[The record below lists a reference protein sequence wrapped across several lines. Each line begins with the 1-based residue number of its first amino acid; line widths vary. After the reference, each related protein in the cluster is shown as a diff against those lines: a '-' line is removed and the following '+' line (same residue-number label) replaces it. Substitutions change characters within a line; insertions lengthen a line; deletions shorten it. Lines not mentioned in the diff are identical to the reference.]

1 MASSSSSSSSTN
13 PFSNLISQNTTIVPS
28 FTLESGVTLHDVP
41 VAYKTWGQ
49 LNQKGDNCLVIC
61 HALTGS
67 ADVEDWW
74 GPLLGPDRAFDPT
87 RFFIFCANVIGSP
100 YGTISSVTINP
111 DTGRPFGPEM
121 PGSSPKDDVRLHY
134 GILKSLGVKSVASV
148 IGGSMGGM
156 TCLEWP
162 LNSPPGF
169 VRSIVPLA
177 TSARHSAWCI
187 SWGEAQR
194 QSIYSDP
201 DYKDGYY
208 FEKPDGSVDLHQQ
221 PNRGLAAARMAAL
234 LTYRSRDSF
243 ESRFGRRS
251 GNNNKKSAVPKG
263 GVRIMGGEKTTD
275 PSSLSDSD
283 FAARQSN
290 LPIATES
297 PTPTASASA
306 SAREIAWREHNDGH
320 RSNSSAGIS
329 RRGSDSGRS
338 STSNGT
344 QGAQTPD
351 MERSSVLPDNDKIG
365 QGVALGSAAA
375 LGQGQAQDSKAGTAG
390 GVGGAGEKQ
399 PKIFSA
405 QSYLRYQ
412 GDKFTGRFD
421 ANCYIHITRKLDTH
435 DLSLPSTDASL
446 SSLSSKLPPH
456 AASTEDAELEA
467 LLSSALS
474 LEPPA
479 LVIGIES
486 DGLFTTSE
494 QKELAA
500 HIPDAELVVIPSPDG
515 HDGFLLEFEAI
526 NGWVDGFLKRKM
538 PEFFKE
544 RVIPLEQYGKDSE
557 GGFEVKKESVFGEAE
572 ADVTRW

>member
-1 MASSSSSSSSTN
+1 MSSSSGN
-13 PFSNLISQNTTIVPS
+13 PFAALIQQNTTTVPS
-28 FTLESGVTLHDVP
+28 FTLESGVKLTNVP
-41 VAYKTWGQ
+41 VAYKTWGK
-49 LNQKGDNCLVIC
+49 LNDNCDNCIVIC

-100 YGTISSVTINP
+100 YGTISSAMINP
-111 DTGRPFGPEM
+111 ETGKPFGPEM

-134 GILKSLGVKSVASV
+134 TVLKSLGVKSVACV
-148 IGGSMGGM
+148 VGGSMGGM

-169 VRSIVPLA
+169 VKTIVPLA

-208 FEKPDGSVDLHQQ
+208 FEKDSREGEFDLLQQ
-221 PNRGLAAARMAAL
+221 PSRGLAAARMAAL

-251 GNNNKKSAVPKG
+251 NSTNSSNKSKVPKG
-263 GVRIMGGEKTTD
+263 GVRIMGGEKTTN
-275 PSSLSDSD
+275 PFSPSDSD
-283 FAARQSN
+283 VLKNPNSDRMQS
-290 LPIATES
+290 L
-297 PTPTASASA
+297 
-306 SAREIAWREHNDGH
+306 REIAWREHNDGH
-320 RSNSSAGIS
+320 RSSTATSNKSSRRNSESGKSSNQDSSA
-329 RRGSDSGRS
+329 
-338 STSNGT
+338 SNI
-344 QGAQTPD
+344 QTPD
-351 MERSSVLPDNDKIG
+351 QEKKIILGENDKIG

-375 LGQGQAQDSKAGTAG
+375 LGNQQQQQTDSKSGSG
-390 GVGGAGEKQ
+390 GDR
-399 PKIFSA
+399 KIFSA

-412 GDKFTGRFD
+412 GDKFTSRFD

-435 DLSLPSTDASL
+435 DLSMPSRDKSLDSL
-446 SSLSSKLPPH
+446 SSNLPTH
-456 AASTEDAELEA
+456 QAINELEDPPSDEELEK
-467 LLSSALS
+467 LLASALG

-486 DGLFTTSE
+486 DGLFTTTE
-494 QKELAA
+494 QKEIANY
-500 HIPDAELVVIPSPDG
+500 IPDAELVLIPSPDG
-515 HDGFLLEFEAI
+515 HDGFLLEFQAI
-526 NGWVDGFLKRKM
+526 NGWIDGFLKRKM
-538 PEFFKE
+538 PQFFTE
-544 RVIPLEQYGKDSE
+544 QRVIPLDQYEKDKKGDS
-557 GGFEVKKESVFGEAE
+557 FEVKKESVFGEAE

>member
-1 MASSSSSSSSTN
+1 MSSSSSSSTN
-13 PFSNLISQNTTIVPS
+13 PYAGLISQNITTVPS
-28 FTLESGVTLHDVP
+28 FTLESGVRLTDVP
-41 VAYKTWGQ
+41 VAYKTWGK
-49 LNQKGDNCLVIC
+49 LNENGDNCLVIC

-100 YGTISSVTINP
+100 YGTISSVTTNP
-111 DTGRPFGPEM
+111 ETGKPFGPEM
-121 PGSSPKDDVRLHY
+121 PGSSVKDDVRLHY
-134 GILKSLGVKSVASV
+134 IILKSLGVQSVAAV

-169 VRSIVPLA
+169 VKAIVPLA

-208 FEKPDGSVDLHQQ
+208 FEQDNSTIDLTKQ
-221 PNRGLAAARMAAL
+221 PTRGLAAARMAAL

-251 GNNNKKSAVPKG
+251 GNNSTNKSKVPKG
-263 GVRIMGGEKTTD
+263 GVRIMGGKKTTD
-275 PSSLSDSD
+275 PSSPSDSD
-283 FAARQSN
+283 VKLHN
-290 LPIATES
+290 EE
-297 PTPTASASA
+297 TP
-306 SAREIAWREHNDGH
+306 REIAWREHNDGH
-320 RSNSSAGIS
+320 RSSSNLGS
-329 RRGSDSGRS
+329 RRNSDSGKS
-338 STSNGT
+338 STSTSNGM
-344 QGAQTPD
+344 QTP
-351 MERSSVLPDNDKIG
+351 ELEKSLVLGENDKIG

-375 LGQGQAQDSKAGTAG
+375 LSAQQQDGK
-390 GVGGAGEKQ
+390 VGGNGTGTGGDKQ

-435 DLSLPSTDASL
+435 DLSQPSTDSSL
-446 SSLSSKLPPH
+446 GSLSSKLPPH
-456 AASTEDAELEA
+456 SSEGEPPSDIELEK
-467 LLSSALS
+467 LLSEALS

-494 QKELAA
+494 QKEIAA
-500 HIPDAELVVIPSPDG
+500 YIPDAELVLIPSPDG

-526 NGWVDGFLKRKM
+526 NGWIDGFLKRKM
-538 PEFFKE
+538 PNFFQD
-544 RVIPLEQYGKDSE
+544 RVIPLEEYGKDKN
-557 GGFEVKKESVFGEAE
+557 GDGFGVKKESVFGEAE

>member
-1 MASSSSSSSSTN
+1 MASAAPSDPLAN
-13 PFSNLISQNTTIVPS
+13 PFAGLISQNITTVPS
-28 FTLESGVTLHDVP
+28 FTLESGVDLKDVP
-41 VAYKTWGQ
+41 VAYKTWGR
-49 LNQKGDNCLVIC
+49 LNSDCDNCLVIC

-74 GPLLGPDRAFDPT
+74 GPLLGPDKAFDPT

-100 YGTISSVTINP
+100 YGTLSSVTINP
-111 DTGRPFGPEM
+111 ETGKPYGPEM

-134 GILKSLGVKSVASV
+134 AVLKTLGVKSIAAVV
-148 IGGSMGGM
+148 GGSMGGM

-162 LNSPPGF
+162 LNTPPGF
-169 VRSIVPLA
+169 VRSIIPLA

-201 DYKDGYY
+201 DYRDGYY
-208 FEKPDGSVDLHQQ
+208 FDADDDSGVDLKRQ
-221 PNRGLAAARMAAL
+221 PCRGLAAARMAAL

-251 GNNNKKSAVPKG
+251 GNNSKSKVPKG
-263 GVRIMGGEKTTD
+263 GVRIMGGQETTD
-275 PSSLSDSD
+275 PSLPSESDL
-283 FAARQSN
+283 AAK
-290 LPIATES
+290 S
-297 PTPTASASA
+297 P
-306 SAREIAWREHNDGH
+306 REKAWREHNDGH
-320 RSNSSAGIS
+320 RSASGMGS

-338 STSNGT
+338 RDGSEKGSEG
-344 QGAQTPD
+344 QSPKPQVKALD
-351 MERSSVLPDNDKIG
+351 EDKIG
-365 QGVALGSAAA
+365 QGVALGSMPVAV
-375 LGQGQAQDSKAGTAG
+375 GQGGS
-390 GVGGAGEKQ
+390 GAAEPQ

-435 DLSLPSTDASL
+435 DLSLPSNDKSLASL
-446 SSLSSKLPPH
+446 SSALPPPS
-456 AASTEDAELEA
+456 ADPNAETDAELTA
-467 LLSSALS
+467 LLSHALS

-486 DGLFTTSE
+486 DGLFTVSE
-494 QKELAA
+494 QKEIAA
-500 HIPDAELVVIPSPDG
+500 HIPDAELVIIPSPDG

-526 NGWVDGFLKRKM
+526 NGWVEGWLKRKM
-538 PEFFKE
+538 PEFYGD
-544 RVIPLEQYGKDSE
+544 RVIDLDEYGKAKAED
-557 GGFEVKKESVFGEAE
+557 GWGVKKESVFGEAE

>member
-1 MASSSSSSSSTN
+1 MSSSSSSSSSTN
-13 PFSNLISQNTTIVPS
+13 PYAGLISQNITTVPS
-28 FTLESGVTLHDVP
+28 FTLESGVRLADVP
-41 VAYKTWGQ
+41 VAYKTWGK
-49 LNQKGDNCLVIC
+49 LNENGDNCLVIC

-100 YGTISSVTINP
+100 YGTISSVTTNP
-111 DTGRPFGPEM
+111 ETGKPFGPEM
-121 PGSSPKDDVRLHY
+121 PGSSVKDDVRLHY
-134 GILKSLGVKSVASV
+134 IILKSLGVQSVAAV

-169 VRSIVPLA
+169 VKAIVPLA

-208 FEKPDGSVDLHQQ
+208 FEQDNSTVDLTKQ
-221 PNRGLAAARMAAL
+221 PTRGLAAARMAAL

-251 GNNNKKSAVPKG
+251 GNNSTNKSKVPKG
-263 GVRIMGGEKTTD
+263 GVRIMGGKKTTD
-275 PSSLSDSD
+275 PSSPSDSD
-283 FAARQSN
+283 VKLHN
-290 LPIATES
+290 EE
-297 PTPTASASA
+297 TP
-306 SAREIAWREHNDGH
+306 REIAWREHNDGH
-320 RSNSSAGIS
+320 RSSSNLGS
-329 RRGSDSGRS
+329 RRNSDSGKS
-338 STSNGT
+338 STSTSNGM
-344 QGAQTPD
+344 QTP
-351 MERSSVLPDNDKIG
+351 ELEKSL
-365 QGVALGSAAA
+365 
-375 LGQGQAQDSKAGTAG
+375 QDGK
-390 GVGGAGEKQ
+390 VGGNGTGTGTGGDKQ

-435 DLSLPSTDASL
+435 DLSQPSTDTSL
-446 SSLSSKLPPH
+446 ESLSSKLPPH
-456 AASTEDAELEA
+456 SSEGEPPSDIELEK
-467 LLSSALS
+467 LLSDALS

-494 QKELAA
+494 QKEIAA
-500 HIPDAELVVIPSPDG
+500 YIPDAELVLIPSPDG

-526 NGWVDGFLKRKM
+526 NGWIDGFLKRKM
-538 PEFFKE
+538 PNFFQD
-544 RVIPLEQYGKDSE
+544 RVIPLEEYGKDKN
-557 GGFEVKKESVFGEAE
+557 GDGFGVKKESVFGEAE

>member
-1 MASSSSSSSSTN
+1 MSGSASTSSSAN
-13 PFSNLISQNTTIVPS
+13 PFSKLISQNITTIPT
-28 FTLESGVTLHDVP
+28 FKLESGVELKDVP
-41 VAYKTWGQ
+41 VAYKTWGK
-49 LNQKGDNCLVIC
+49 LNENCDNVLVIC

-74 GPLLGPDRAFDPT
+74 GPLLGPDKAFDPT
-87 RFFIFCANVIGSP
+87 RFFIFCANVMGSP
-100 YGTISSVTINP
+100 YGTISSVTTNP
-111 DTGRPFGPEM
+111 ETGKPFGPEM
-121 PGSSPKDDVRLHY
+121 PGSSVKDDVRLHY
-134 GILKSLGVKSVASV
+134 IVLKSLGVKSVAAV

-169 VRSIVPLA
+169 VKAIVPLA

-208 FEKPDGSVDLHQQ
+208 YENDQQIDLNKQ
-221 PNRGLAAARMAAL
+221 PTRGLAAARMAAL

-251 GNNNKKSAVPKG
+251 NSSNSQQNHKGKVPKG

-275 PSSLSDSD
+275 PSAPSDSD
-283 FAARQSN
+283 LSS
-290 LPIATES
+290 TS
-297 PTPTASASA
+297 GSGTT
-306 SAREIAWREHNDGH
+306 REKAWREHNDGH
-320 RSNSSAGIS
+320 RSSSNINS
-329 RRGSDSGRS
+329 RRGSNS
-338 STSNGT
+338 SNSTTATGNGDI
-344 QGAQTPD
+344 QTP
-351 MERSSVLPDNDKIG
+351 ELEKNLLLVNDKIG
-365 QGVALGSAAA
+365 QGVALGSASA
-375 LGQGQAQDSKAGTAG
+375 LVEGKLNTG
-390 GVGGAGEKQ
+390 GEKQ

-412 GDKFTGRFD
+412 GDKFTSRFD

-435 DLSLPSTDASL
+435 DLSLPSNDSSL
-446 SSLSSKLPPH
+446 SSLSSQLPIPPNDPD
-456 AASTEDAELEA
+456 SPPSDSDLEL
-467 LLSSALS
+467 LLSNALA

-500 HIPDAELVVIPSPDG
+500 HIPEAELVVIPSPDG

-526 NGWVDGFLKRKM
+526 NHWIEGFLKRKL
-538 PEFFKE
+538 PEFYNE
-544 RVIPLEQYGKDSE
+544 RITTIEEYGNE
-557 GGFEVKKESVFGEAE
+557 ANGFGVKKESVFGEAE